1 MGILHGKKR
10 IILLA
15 MTTLMMLI
23 ILIISRSLWI
33 TFHTSVEKENQIE
46 INIHNCFGNYS
57 SKNAALSDIIEN
69 YSKKNSNVRISNT
82 SLPTEKFYTKLL
94 ADFSA
99 NCGADIIIA
108 PPSYDILQLYKRGFI
123 ASISSEFAKDAEW
136 AETFDRNV
144 LRFVTYND
152 SIYGLPTDV
161 EYILLFCNTEIF
173 KRYGL
178 ELPKSYAGFKK
189 VVSALAKTDSIP
201 IAFTPNDTDLYLYQ
215 ILTAMLGSYDYS
227 SDKDGKLGAEYADA
241 MSYMKE
247 LYLLGAFPENYKN
260 LNKDEANNLFLSGSA
275 AMIAAPSSFV
285 NDIVQYTGTDD
296 SDYTKY
302 INRIGVIPFPSGNSL
317 NQTENSFFSTVAY
330 NAGEFTI
337 FISKNAYEKKYDEIM
352 SFVKYLT
359 KPEALRVYLAQ
370 TYDIISIKNTENK
383 DYKKPLITNCKIAAE
398 SATKYVAMPIDVTYR
413 YIWKNY
419 MCKNIPNIFDG
430 LTDYNDVA
438 EEINRLSAFTDYNKG
453 TEQN

>member
-10 IILLA
+10 ILLLA
-15 MTTLMMLI
+15 MAMLI
-23 ILIISRSLWI
+23 ILIILVIASSLWSI
-33 TFHTSVEKENQIE
+33 FHTSGEKEKQTE
-46 INIHNCFGNYS
+46 INIYNCFGSYS
-57 SKNAALSDIIEN
+57 PKNIALSDIIEN
-69 YSKKNSNVRISNT
+69 YSEKTPNVRISNT
-82 SLPTEKFYTKLL
+82 SIPTENFYTKLQ

-123 ASISSEFAKDAEW
+123 ASIDEEFTKDTEW
-136 AETFDRNV
+136 AKTFDRNI
-144 LRFVTYND
+144 LRFVTDND

-161 EYILLFCNTEIF
+161 EYILLFYNTETF

-178 ELPKSYAGFKK
+178 EPPKSYEDFKND
-189 VVSALAKTDSIP
+189 VSALAKTDIIP

-215 ILTAMLGSYDYS
+215 ILTSMLGNYDYS
-227 SDKDGKLGAEYADA
+227 SNEDGKLGAEYADA

-247 LYLLGAFPENYKN
+247 LYSLGAFPKNYEN
-260 LNKDEANNLFLSGSA
+260 LNKGEANNLFLSGSA

-285 NDIVQYTGTDD
+285 NDIVQYAGTDGG
-296 SDYTKY
+296 DYPQY
-302 INRIGVIPFPSGNSL
+302 INRVGVIPFPSDNSS
-317 NQTENSFFSTVAY
+317 NQTGNPGFSTVAY

-352 SFVKYLT
+352 DFVKYLT

-370 TYDIISIKNTENK
+370 TNDIISIKNIENK
-383 DYKKPLITNCKIAAE
+383 EYKNPLITNCKIAAE
-398 SATKYVAMPIDVTYR
+398 NATKFTSMPIDATYR
-413 YIWKNY
+413 YIWKNH
-419 MCKNIPNIFDG
+419 MCKNIPMIFRG
-430 LTDYNDVA
+430 LTDCNDIIK
-438 EEINRLSAFTDYNKG
+438 EINSLSAFTDYTKG